1 MPLDH
6 LQNTA
11 ASKQLTDVGNR
22 EAAHNTAQTSYSD
35 ARGLGRIQGLFNYL
49 LNQVLGLHASTSDI
63 ESLKGEQSG
72 TLAATALLFSAI
84 GINSVVLILLDFRH
98 RVGLPGLSLGL
109 AIVALYVYWMS
120 ITWSWFRARQH
131 SSYIFMSIR
140 MLVLQ
145 GVLWGL
151 LVNYLASIASVEQQN
166 IVTAII
172 MALVSTP
179 MLGAPFSAAMAFWLP
194 MMIAAVVAIWS
205 MHQLFDVYLLLCFA
219 GYLAFTFG
227 GMVFINRT
235 LLERS
240 IGRVQLQQQNE
251 TIGLFLRDYEEGTAD
266 WMWET
271 DVDQRLR
278 RVPVRLAR
286 LLASSCAALEGMKLD
301 AALGLR
307 TATHLANWE
316 LASALNARAAFRDH
330 TIRLEVGHEIRWW
343 RLTGRPV
350 TDDRGRYKGYRGV
363 GSDVTEA
370 HLAEKRIQQL
380 ASYDTLTGLLNRQM
394 FNERL
399 ELACNRAANL
409 TSGQPAFALLLLDLD
424 RFKAVNDDFGHAT
437 GDALLVIVGER
448 LRKAVRETDVVAR
461 LGGDEFAITLGSGS
475 MGEAVGV
482 AERLILELSQTIQI
496 EENYVTVGASF
507 GIAMYPGD
515 GATPKDLLR
524 NVDLALYSA
533 KERQRGTYRF
543 FEPGMIQA
551 HQDQLALQADLQH
564 AAATEQMHVVYQPI
578 FDMQTGKIASVEALM
593 RWNHPTRGAVPPSV
607 FIPLAEE
614 CGLISQIGEYVLD
627 QACQAAS
634 HWPENICVSVN
645 LSSIQFGRPELVS
658 RITQSLQ
665 RSNVSP
671 VRLEL
676 EITESTWLAPTQQTL
691 AHLKALD
698 HLGVQVVM
706 DDFGTGYSSLSSL
719 QEFQFDGLKID
730 AKFIRDL
737 EQNTK
742 TAAIV
747 RTIAR
752 LAAEVGMSLTAEG
765 VETADQLAI
774 LHACGVKRAQG
785 FLFGRPQ
792 PEAEVL
798 ATVRSNM
805 GISALTSV
813 GNSSGFDP
821 RRCTEAA

>member
-1 MPLDH
+1 M
-6 LQNTA
+6 
-11 ASKQLTDVGNR
+11 
-22 EAAHNTAQTSYSD
+22 
-35 ARGLGRIQGLFNYL
+35 
-49 LNQVLGLHASTSDI
+49 
-63 ESLKGEQSG
+63 
-72 TLAATALLFSAI
+72 
-84 GINSVVLILLDFRH
+84 LILLAFRPDIG
-98 RVGLPGLSLGL
+98 VPGLLLGL
-109 AIVALYVYWMS
+109 AIITLYVCWMS
-120 ITWSWFRARQH
+120 VTWSWFRARQH
-131 SSYIFMSIR
+131 STYLYMSIR
-140 MLVLQ
+140 VLMLQ
-145 GVLWGL
+145 GLLWGL
-151 LVNYLASIASVEQQN
+151 LVNYLASVANLAQQN

-179 MLGAPFSAAMAFWLP
+179 MLGAPFSAAMAFWVP

-227 GMVFINRT
+227 GIVFINRT
-235 LLERS
+235 LPDRS
-240 IGRVQLQQQNE
+240 IGRVHLPQPNE
-251 TIGLFLRDYEEGTAD
+251 TIGLFLRDYEESTAD

-286 LLASSCAALEGMKLD
+286 LLASSCADLEGMKLD

-307 TATHLANWE
+307 TATHPANWE
-316 LASALNARAAFRDH
+316 LTSALNARAAFRDH
-330 TIRLEVGHEIRWW
+330 TIRLEVGHEVRWW

-350 TDDRGRYKGYRGV
+350 MDDRGRYKGYRGV

-370 HLAEKRIQQL
+370 HLAEKRIQRL

-399 ELACNRAANL
+399 KLACDKAANPA
-409 TSGQPAFALLLLDLD
+409 SRQPAFALLLLDLD

-448 LRKAVRETDVVAR
+448 LRKAVRETDMVAR
-461 LGGDEFAITLGSGS
+461 LGGDEFAIMLASGNV
-475 MGEAVGV
+475 GEAVEI
-482 AERLILELSQTIQI
+482 AERLILELSRTIQI
-496 EENYVTVGASF
+496 DETYVTVGASF

-515 GATPKDLLR
+515 GATPKELLR
-524 NVDLALYSA
+524 NVDLALYST

-543 FEPGMIQA
+543 FKPEMMQA
-551 HQDQLALQADLQH
+551 HEDQLALQADLQH
-564 AAATEQMHVVYQPI
+564 AVATEQMYVVYQPI
-578 FDMQTGKIASVEALM
+578 FDMHTGRIASVEALM

-614 CGLISQIGEYVLD
+614 CGLISQIGEFVLD

-634 HWPENICVSVN
+634 RWPEDICVSVN
-645 LSSIQFGRPELVS
+645 LSPIQFGRPELVS

-665 RSNVSP
+665 GSNLSP
-671 VRLEL
+671 ARLEL

-691 AHLKALD
+691 AHLEELD
-698 HLGVQVVM
+698 RLGVKVVM

-730 AKFIRDL
+730 ARFIRDL

-774 LHACGVKRAQG
+774 LHTCGVKRAQG
-785 FLFGRPQ
+785 FLLGRPQ

-798 ATVRSNM
+798 AAVRSNM
-805 GISALTSV
+805 GLGAVTR
-813 GNSSGFDP
+813 DD
-821 RRCTEAA
+821 A